1 MNVFRSKVEHVI
13 LGVINNHMDDQG
25 EGEKYQIERFDVHPE
40 RDQDVIG
47 VNDIA
52 VITLKEN
59 ITFSRVK
66 SENFKFG

>member
-1 MNVFRSKVEHVI
+1 
-13 LGVINNHMDDQG
+13 MDDQG
-25 EGEKYQIERFDVHPE
+25 EGEKYEIERFDVHPE

-66 SENFKFG
+66 SKKFKFG